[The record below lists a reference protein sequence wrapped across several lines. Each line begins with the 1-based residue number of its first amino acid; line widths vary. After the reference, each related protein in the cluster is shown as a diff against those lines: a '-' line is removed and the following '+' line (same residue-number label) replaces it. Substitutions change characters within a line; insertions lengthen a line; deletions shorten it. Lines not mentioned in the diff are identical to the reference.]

1 MVARSALETN
11 SVVTVHNSAVLG
23 LDRQML
29 FERIKPYWQ
38 RRQGEEFVAQ
48 FSTPL
53 QMSYVRI
60 SSGEHLAQREDVM
73 FCRQPE

>member
-1 MVARSALETN
+1 
-11 SVVTVHNSAVLG
+11 
-23 LDRQML
+23 ML

-53 QMSYVRI
+53 QISYVRI